1 MDWLAY
7 AWSLRL
13 PFFFI
18 HSYSS
23 SPNYGLNPKMGH
35 WQIWVK
41 KDLAFHIDDI
51 DLTSDYCAQEVHRRE
66 QEIVE
71 KNQELVEMKRKNQ
84 MVIPSVDCNLLFCFV
99 VLLNWDFVYSGARKN
114 TIATNTILPII
125 SGARHSAE
133 PDQGAAD
140 EVGRAED
147 GAQVQRD
154 QLREC
159 HQLTHRQAGRGAVIF
174 SKFGCKKWA
183 VMDKGCVE
191 S

>member
-1 MDWLAY
+1 MNWLAY

-13 PFFFI
+13 PALFI

-35 WQIWVK
+35 WQLWVK
-41 KDLAFHIDDI
+41 KYYGWWLFDFWFP
-51 DLTSDYCAQEVHRRE
+51 QEVHRRE

-84 MVIPSVDCNLLFCFV
+84 MVIYCFVLLFCWIEILRILEQGGIQLQQIQFCS
-99 VLLNWDFVYSGARKN
+99 SG
-114 TIATNTILPII
+114 
-125 SGARHSAE
+125 SRHGAE

-174 SKFGCKKWA
+174 SNFGWKK
-183 VMDKGCVE
+183 
-191 S
+191 